1 MERGIRHDIGIRRS
15 CNIGQSHEPAA
26 PDEIR
31 TALAALNPDDLSPKA
46 ALDALYK
53 LRKLM
58 ESRK

>member
-1 MERGIRHDIGIRRS
+1 LFAAVTPPLHA
-15 CNIGQSHEPAA
+15 EPAP

-31 TALAALNPDDLSPKA
+31 AALAALDLDDLSPKA
-46 ALDALYK
+46 ALDTLYK

>member
-1 MERGIRHDIGIRRS
+1 LFAE
-15 CNIGQSHEPAA
+15 AA
-26 PDEIR
+26 PPPRAEAAPPDEVRI
-31 TALAALNPDDLSPKA
+31 ALAALDPDDLSPKA

>member
-1 MERGIRHDIGIRRS
+1 LFAAAAPPLRA
-15 CNIGQSHEPAA
+15 EPAP

-31 TALAALNPDDLSPKA
+31 TALAALNLDDLSPKA